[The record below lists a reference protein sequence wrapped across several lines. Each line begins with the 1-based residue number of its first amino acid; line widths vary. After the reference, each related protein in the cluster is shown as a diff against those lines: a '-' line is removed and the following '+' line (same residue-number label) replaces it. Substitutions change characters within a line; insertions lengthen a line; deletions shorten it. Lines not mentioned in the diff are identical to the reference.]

1 MVTKIRNGGLF
12 LEFQKIKLHRSEK
25 RGSAVTQI
33 TLDDDYN
40 VPDYRQD
47 IVKVI
52 KEHGELRFDEVKAME
67 GAAWIKGSLIFKV
80 LYRSDKQEGK
90 ISCLRGEIPF
100 QERLNMDGLSEYDA
114 VHAVGDIEDLTV
126 GVINS
131 RKLNIR
137 AVIVL
142 TASADTEVD
151 EELTSEL
158 SDGSD
163 YEQNIVEK
171 EALKLLVVR
180 RDICRQKSESVLP
193 SSKPNIREILWQSMQ
208 LRNVES
214 RLTEGNIRFSGEIL
228 VSILYNDEEEG
239 EHLSWYETTVPLD
252 AQAECGVMENDCI
265 WQVKMIPVTME
276 LEVKPDYDGE
286 ERILVMELALDMHI
300 RIWKEE
306 KIRLLTD
313 LYSLQ
318 KDVKPVWKECP
329 LERLLVKNAAKCR
342 MTEQME
348 LKEDKE
354 KVLQICSCEGKVLLE
369 RQEITPEGVLAE
381 GTIEVHILYI
391 TPDDHMPV
399 GAMQEIYPF
408 SQLVEIPE
416 MSTQAKVEL
425 DASLEQLS
433 AVMLDQEHVEIRA
446 AVRLDLLAFVSE
458 IIPNIEDATES
469 QPDLEMLRNRPGL
482 VGYIAREGDDL
493 WTIAKENHTTIQNIM
508 ETNHRKSETLSAG
521 EKILIVKQ
529 VG

>member
-1 MVTKIRNGGLF
+1 M
-12 LEFQKIKLHRSEK
+12 EFQKIKLHRSEK
-25 RGSAVTQI
+25 NRAAVTQI

-52 KEHGELRFDEVKAME
+52 KERGELRFDEVKAME
-67 GAAWIKGSLIFKV
+67 GAAWIKGSLVFKV

-114 VHAVGDIEDLTV
+114 VHATGDMEDLTI

-131 RKLNIR
+131 RKLNVR

-142 TASADTEVD
+142 TASSEKEVD
-151 EELTSEL
+151 EELTCEL
-158 SDGSD
+158 SDGSS

-180 RDICRQKSESVLP
+180 RDICRQKSEAVLP

-214 RLTEGNIRFSGEIL
+214 RLVEGKIRLSGEIL

-252 AQAECGVMENDCI
+252 AQAECGVMEDDCI
-265 WQVKMIPVTME
+265 WQVQMVPLTME

-286 ERILVMELALDMHI
+286 ERILVMELALDTHI

-318 KDVKPVWKECP
+318 KEVKPVFRECP

-369 RQEITPEGVLAE
+369 RQEIKPDGVLAE
-381 GTIEVHILYI
+381 GTVEVNILCI

-399 GAMQEIYPF
+399 GAVQEIYPF

-416 MSTQAKVEL
+416 MSAQAKVEL

-446 AVRLDLLAFVSE
+446 AVRLDLIAFVQE
-458 IIPNIEDATES
+458 VMQNIEEATES
-469 QPDLEMLRNRPGL
+469 EPDLEMLRNRPGL
-482 VGYIAREGDDL
+482 VGYIAKAGDDL

-508 ETNHRKSETLSAG
+508 ETNHRKSEVLLAG
-521 EKILIVKQ
+521 EKVLIVKQ

>member
-1 MVTKIRNGGLF
+1 M
-12 LEFQKIKLHRSEK
+12 EFQKIKLHRSEK

-67 GAAWIKGSLIFKV
+67 GTAWIKGSLIFKV

-180 RDICRQKSESVLP
+180 RDICRQKSEAVLP

-354 KVLQICSCEGKVLLE
+354 KVLQICSCEGQVLLE

>member
-1 MVTKIRNGGLF
+1 M
-12 LEFQKIKLHRSEK
+12 EFQKIKLHRSEK

-180 RDICRQKSESVLP
+180 RDICRQTSEAVLP